1 MLSVIKEMKTN
12 KIIRIETSVIKNQ
25 YWSSSRL

>member
-1 MLSVIKEMKTN
+1 MKTN